1 MKSDTPILSITGS
14 DGFGE
19 TGIQSDIQTISELGG
34 HPLSIITSVSVEK
47 GDGSK
52 RIFDLPV
59 EIVTEQAQS
68 IIEKAKPKAIKIGLI
83 RDAQAIRRLR
93 NEVIACKTIVCD
105 PGIISSD
112 GTPLV
117 RKETLEA
124 IKKHLIPISTLLII
138 KCEEAKLL
146 LGKEIF
152 TDDDMVATAEA
163 FSDMGAEAIM
173 LRGGHQTE
181 GRITTLLYHKGRK
194 RFFSSHNMDG
204 WQKHGVSGALSS
216 AIAVRL
222 ALGDDIPT
230 AIRNAHDYIHSQVV
244 YAVPSPDKAYR
255 NADLYNQLMSLISE
269 HYRHAHDVAYYADQL
284 SITPRYLS
292 QVTNKAVG
300 KTPKQVIDNYLIQ
313 ESIQLLETSRLT
325 IQEVADKLGFTSQA
339 MFCKF
344 FRHYE
349 KVSPSQFRKSSSL
362 CF

>member
-1 MKSDTPILSITGS
+1 MNRETPILSITGS
-14 DGFGE
+14 DSFGV
-19 TGIQSDIQTISELGG
+19 TGIQADIKTISELGG
-34 HPLSIITSVSVEK
+34 YPLSIITSVTVQDN
-47 GDGSK
+47 DG
-52 RIFDLPV
+52 
-59 EIVTEQAQS
+59 IVLMHDIPTDIITEQAKH
-68 IIEKAKPKAIKIGLI
+68 IIRQATPKVIKIGLI
-83 RDAQAIRRLR
+83 RDAQTIRRLR

-112 GTPLV
+112 GIPLV